1 MHWLRLQGR
10 PDVRPSVTRMVV
22 ATISKVGDNPAL
34 AKEVDAMID
43 YVQHMF
49 VMRNVTAQ
57 RKKWDDDRQSKV
69 NAAIANAMKTWD
81 DEHYPS
87 LLEATWGWHP
97 FYLSFVANPLC
108 SSFRPAYP
116 LCHSV
121 AEAVNVQFMVLEQ
134 SHIQR
139 VYPVPWSVL
148 FLRCLLKYHSLTPP
162 LISHPFSGGTVSNVT
177 KWLQLAEEEDGEG
190 WRAWHLARR
199 YLKEEGF
206 LVFAGAREVDSRQQ
220 WHAEVDAAWLDL
232 KNPTPDWW
240 ADLQLWCQ
248 SIQFRA
254 LQDMAFHDKQSWMKA
269 WIIGDKP
276 ATLVRPFA
284 CYDRWLQHREDI
296 DIGYVLSNPGNEP
309 GLVTCDLNLPKLP
322 I

>member
-1 MHWLRLQGR
+1 
-10 PDVRPSVTRMVV
+10 VTQMVV
-22 ATISKVGDNPAL
+22 ATINKVGDDPAL

-69 NAAIANAMKTWD
+69 NVAIANAMKTWD

-116 LCHSV
+116 LYHSV
-121 AEAVNVQFMVLEQ
+121 VEGINVQFMVLEQ

-148 FLRCLLKYHSLTPP
+148 FLRCLLKYHSLMPP
-162 LISHPFSGGTVSNVT
+162 SYRTLLVVEPSATLQNGCSWLKKKTEMDGMRGIWRGGT
-177 KWLQLAEEEDGEG
+177 
-190 WRAWHLARR
+190 
-199 YLKEEGF
+199 
-206 LVFAGAREVDSRQQ
+206 
-220 WHAEVDAAWLDL
+220 
-232 KNPTPDWW
+232 
-240 ADLQLWCQ
+240 
-248 SIQFRA
+248 
-254 LQDMAFHDKQSWMKA
+254 
-269 WIIGDKP
+269 
-276 ATLVRPFA
+276 
-284 CYDRWLQHREDI
+284 
-296 DIGYVLSNPGNEP
+296 
-309 GLVTCDLNLPKLP
+309 
-322 I
+322 